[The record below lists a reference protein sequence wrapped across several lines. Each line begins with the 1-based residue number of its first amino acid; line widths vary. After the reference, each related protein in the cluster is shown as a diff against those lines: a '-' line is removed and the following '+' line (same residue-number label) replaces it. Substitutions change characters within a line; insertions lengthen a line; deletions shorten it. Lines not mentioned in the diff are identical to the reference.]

1 MKTIQINENISLN
14 FIKMDKLKTTSIGV
28 YIHRPLNR
36 DEVSFNAVLPIVL
49 KNSSKL
55 CPGHDAVAK
64 YLENLYGASMGAAV
78 VKIGEDHV
86 VYFDAET
93 ISDTYAPDGEKLV
106 AELLNLMMS
115 SIFDTGAENYFD
127 EKTVRQEKQ
136 SISDAIDAFVNDKRR
151 YASARCEQA
160 TARGTNFEIFSL
172 GDKEGLEKVTPE
184 SLYEYYKSI
193 ITSSVIDIY
202 ICGVADEKTAEGV
215 VRKYTDNLTFTKSEI
230 PATDIIIRPECEL
243 NEITEEMNVTQGK
256 LSMGFLTNI
265 KPTDEESYALSVFNS
280 IFGAGAHSKL
290 FNNVREKLSLAYY
303 AQSQLSKYKG
313 MIIVNAG
320 IEFENFKKAYDE
332 TLVQLK
338 EIQDG
343 NISEHE
349 FSSSVSAIIN
359 SYNSYYDDQ
368 RAMAMF
374 CLGEKI
380 SGRNVTIEECIE
392 KVKKVTIEDVIA
404 VSKKI
409 QLDTVYFLKG
419 VEEK

>member
-1 MKTIQINENISLN
+1 M
-14 FIKMDKLKTTSIGV
+14 M
-28 YIHRPLNR
+28 
-36 DEVSFNAVLPIVL
+36 
-49 KNSSKL
+49 
-55 CPGHDAVAK
+55 
-64 YLENLYGASMGAAV
+64 AA
-78 VKIGEDHV
+78 
-86 VYFDAET
+86 
-93 ISDTYAPDGEKLV
+93 
-106 AELLNLMMS
+106 
-115 SIFDTGAENYFD
+115 IFDTGAENAFD
-127 EKTVRQEKQ
+127 EKTVKQEKQ
-136 SISDAIDAFVNDKRR
+136 SILDAIEAFVNDKRR

-184 SLYEYYKSI
+184 SLYEYYKSM

-202 ICGVADEKTAEGV
+202 ICGVADEKTAEEV
-215 VRKYTDNLTFTKSEI
+215 VKKYTDNLTFTKSEI
-230 PATDIIIRPECEL
+230 PETDIIVRNETDL

-256 LSMGFLTNI
+256 LSIGFLTNI

-338 EIQDG
+338 EIQNG

-349 FSSSVSAIIN
+349 FSSSVNAIIN

-380 SGRNVTIEECIE
+380 SGRNITLEEAIR
-392 KVKKVTIEDVIA
+392 KVKKVTIDDVVA

>member
-1 MKTIQINENISLN
+1 
-14 FIKMDKLKTTSIGV
+14 
-28 YIHRPLNR
+28 
-36 DEVSFNAVLPIVL
+36 
-49 KNSSKL
+49 
-55 CPGHDAVAK
+55 
-64 YLENLYGASMGAAV
+64 MGAAV

-86 VYFDAET
+86 IYFDAET

-106 AELLNLMMS
+106 SGLLNLMMS
-115 SIFDTGAENYFD
+115 AIFDTGADGAFD
-127 EKTVRQEKQ
+127 EKTVNQEKQ

-151 YASARCEQA
+151 YASAKCEEA
-160 TARGTNFEIFSL
+160 TARGTKFEIFSL
-172 GDKEGLEKVTPE
+172 GDKEGLNKVTPK

-193 ITSSVIDIY
+193 ITSSAVDIY
-202 ICGVADEKTAEGV
+202 ICGDADIESAEKVIKE
-215 VRKYTDNLTFTKSEI
+215 YTDKLTFTKAEI
-230 PATDIIIRPECEL
+230 PVTEIIKRSSEEL

-256 LSMGFLTNI
+256 LSIGFLTNI

-280 IFGAGAHSKL
+280 ILGAGAHSKL

-303 AQSQLSKYKG
+303 AQSQLGKYKG

-332 TLVQLK
+332 TLVQIK
-338 EIQDG
+338 EIQNG

-349 FSSSVSAIIN
+349 FVSSVNAIVN

-380 SGRNVTIEECIE
+380 SGRNITLEECIE
-392 KVKKVTIEDVIA
+392 RVKNVTVEDVVS